1 MAIMKKTAT
10 TKKTTTRK
18 KKASSRKL
26 RIRMYSIGFG
36 DCFLLT
42 FPGEKHVLIDCGVHM
57 QSKVKNTTKVVEHI
71 KEITKGKLAAVVATH
86 AHADHISGFAS
97 EAETFNEFVV
107 DEVWLSWLEDLT
119 KASVRKLYKK
129 VAALTAS
136 ISASLAVD
144 RNEMT
149 EALLVNAVGELAA
162 SPDGPNAR
170 AMRLLRGGFGNKK
183 RVRYLTAGDELH
195 EPAGIKGLT
204 VRVLAPA
211 KETEFISRMDP
222 PSEQE
227 YKLRAAGDGVKER
240 EPFIPFASGY
250 IHDTGSLEHD
260 YVAKLNE
267 IGTFDAEALA
277 LFVDNYLNN
286 TSLSLLLE
294 YEDKTLL
301 FPGDAQWGNW
311 QSWQTDWDQILGDV
325 CFYKVGHHGSH
336 NATPSKAMEKMTNAK
351 LVAMVPTDYVKKFRE
366 ANHEV
371 PYTKLITKLGK
382 QTRKRF
388 VRSDEL
394 DGADAPFEVG
404 EFWCDYKL

>member
-1 MAIMKKTAT
+1 MAAMKKN
-10 TKKTTTRK
+10 
-18 KKASSRKL
+18 SSSSGKL

-57 QSKVKNTTKVVEHI
+57 HSKLKRTTEVVEHI
-71 KEITKGKLAAVVATH
+71 REVTDGKLAAVVATH
-86 AHADHISGFAS
+86 AHADHISGFAT
-97 EAETFNEFVV
+97 EAELFDEFEVK
-107 DEVWLSWLEDLT
+107 EVWLSWLEDVS
-119 KASVRKLYKK
+119 KASVRKLHKK
-129 VAALTAS
+129 VQALTTS
-136 ISASLAVD
+136 IANSLAVERD
-144 RNEMT
+144 EMT
-149 EALLVNAVGELAA
+149 ESLLANATGELAA

-183 RVRYLTAGDELH
+183 NVRYLTAGDELC
-195 EPAGIKGLT
+195 EPAGIEGLT

-227 YKLRAAGDGVKER
+227 YKLRATGDTTKAR
-240 EPFIPFASGY
+240 EPFVPFASE
-250 IHDTGSLEHD
+250 HVLDTGVLEPN
-260 YVAKLNE
+260 YVEGLHEIAKFN
-267 IGTFDAEALA
+267 TADLA
-277 LFVDNYLNN
+277 LFVDHYLNN

-294 YEDKTLL
+294 HNGKTLL

-311 QSWQTDWDQILGDV
+311 QSWQAEWDDILGDI

-336 NATPSKAMEKMTNAK
+336 NATPSKAMSKMRNAK

-371 PYTKLITKLGK
+371 PYTKLITKLGT
-382 QTRKRF
+382 QTNQRF
-388 VRSDEL
+388 VRSDDL
-394 DGADAPFEVG
+394 DDAPAPFEKG